1 MKRFGR
7 MSRARMGW
15 GERLFNLV
23 FWGFV
28 PVLVAVRLIGLDA
41 PAFEPVEGCR
51 VTGVIDGDTVELA
64 CPGKPGVSARL
75 AGYDAP
81 ELFSPL
87 CVSEHARAIAA
98 TQHLRHAIWSARR
111 IELAHVDDDKYG
123 RMLIDLQLDGTDVTD
138 LMLGAGLGRRYDG
151 GTRTG
156 WCQ

>member
-1 MKRFGR
+1 
-7 MSRARMGW
+7 MGW
-15 GERLFNLV
+15 GERLFNLA

-28 PVLVAVRLIGLDA
+28 PALVAVRLIGLDA
-41 PAFEPVEGCR
+41 PGFEPVEGCR
-51 VTGVIDGDTVELA
+51 LTGVIDGDTVALA
-64 CPGKPGVSARL
+64 CPGKPAVRARL

-98 TQHLRHAIWSARR
+98 TQHLRHAIWSAQGVE
-111 IELAHVDDDKYG
+111 IAHVGDDKYG
-123 RMLIDLQLDGTDVTD
+123 RMLIDLQLDGTDVTS

-151 GTRTG
+151 GTRKG